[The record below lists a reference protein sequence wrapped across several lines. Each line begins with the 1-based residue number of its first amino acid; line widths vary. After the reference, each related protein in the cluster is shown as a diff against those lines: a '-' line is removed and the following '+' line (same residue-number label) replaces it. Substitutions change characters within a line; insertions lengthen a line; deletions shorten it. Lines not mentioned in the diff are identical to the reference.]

1 MDEASDDDET
11 HGLRGNGVGHE
22 TTAGPSGREAMLD
35 AESNALRR
43 AHETAGMRE
52 GYEAGKEE
60 TVQEG
65 FDQGFRLA
73 STAGFAWGEALGMA
87 AMLDVA
93 CVVSK
98 DEVKECVCD
107 ELWEEHGELKD
118 RFPEKRTK
126 KELAISLAELRK
138 KLKFST
144 CDERGERGD
153 RLHQVQ
159 D

>member
-1 MDEASDDDET
+1 M
-11 HGLRGNGVGHE
+11 
-22 TTAGPSGREAMLD
+22 
-35 AESNALRR
+35 
-43 AHETAGMRE
+43 
-52 GYEAGKEE
+52 
-60 TVQEG
+60 
-65 FDQGFRLA
+65 
-73 STAGFAWGEALGMA
+73 
-87 AMLDVA
+87 
-93 CVVSK
+93 
-98 DEVKECVCD
+98 

>member
-1 MDEASDDDET
+1 MSSTSTIRDATALYAADLLPLRDAAATDFQVALACFEAE
-11 HGLRGNGVGHE
+11 L
-22 TTAGPSGREAMLD
+22 
-35 AESNALRR
+35 
-43 AHETAGMRE
+43 GMSP
-52 GYEAGKEE
+52 GTI

-144 CDERGERGD
+144 SDERGERGD